1 MCISADV
8 CARSQKLLMMIAKT
22 HTLDY
27 WAGFSLYR
35 KFKDMQVARTG
46 ARAGVFVR
54 RRAH

>member
-1 MCISADV
+1 
-8 CARSQKLLMMIAKT
+8 MMIAKT